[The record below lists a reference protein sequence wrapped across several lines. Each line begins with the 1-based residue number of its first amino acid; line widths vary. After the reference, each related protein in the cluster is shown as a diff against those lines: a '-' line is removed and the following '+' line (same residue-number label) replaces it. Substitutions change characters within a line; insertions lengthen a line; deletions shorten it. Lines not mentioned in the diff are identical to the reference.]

1 MFPAPRQCPVCR
13 EDLIL
18 TRLECRS
25 CDTSIQGHYQF
36 SGLSQ
41 LSAEQLVFVETFIR
55 CEGKL
60 NRVEKELSLS
70 YPTLRLRLHEVIRAL
85 GYTVGDAPQDVIS
98 ETERASILDR
108 ISEGELSAE
117 EAMGLL
123 EK

>member
-1 MFPAPRQCPVCR
+1 MFPAPRLCPVCN

-25 CDTSIQGHYQF
+25 CDTSIQGSYQF

-41 LSAEQLVFVETFIR
+41 LNAEQLLFVETFIR

-70 YPTLRLRLHEVIRAL
+70 YPTLRSRLHDVIRAL
-85 GYTVGDAPQDVIS
+85 GYAVGDEGQEVVSPV
-98 ETERASILDR
+98 ERAQILDR

-117 EAMGLL
+117 EAMELL